1 MPLHFQNV
9 RKAIHAMY
17 NDVIEQ
23 AFKHSLEFPHDR
35 DRAQKIIE
43 NSNTSLKDI
52 INSARKNSL
61 KSQPHLKQ
69 KAFNQTI
76 KKAEKTSL
84 KLLLDIQLMRRRQ
97 IMTSHKLKNKDSL
110 SNESN
115 GNDFIVSNS
124 SSKKT

>member
-1 MPLHFQNV
+1 MPLHFENV
-9 RKAIHAMY
+9 RKAIHAMF

-23 AFKHSLEFPHDR
+23 AFKHSLEFPHDS

-43 NSNTSLKDI
+43 NANTSLKDI
-52 INSARKNSL
+52 INCARKNRL

-84 KLLLDIQLMRRRQ
+84 QLLLDIQLMRRRQ

-110 SNESN
+110 S
-115 GNDFIVSNS
+115 
-124 SSKKT
+124 KKIKRG